1 MQLWILLKQLE
12 EINIQ
17 FARFLDTLTIPTTS
31 TPLSN
36 SFEESSRQPDTPTA
50 PTQTKV
56 MTSALPKTPPLTKIT
71 TINSRVEQGR
81 AMAWTQP
88 EPLPTSPN
96 HPTLTTQ
103 SEPPHSTAV
112 PAMLATKLDHD
123 THSQH
128 DLMSLLTHIDEQC
141 AELEMIFAQLENHP
155 GMTTMVP
162 QDVPPAS
169 STPCKLRYI
178 ITSDPTPTDH
188 QHRFL
193 IPPVTLDHDPLGK
206 TCHGVLPD
214 AMRHSGVSRL
224 NSSSKRSLTR
234 FVSASCSAVKRSW
247 AACACLTSSI
257 WRRNLRGALL
267 GSFW

>member
-96 HPTLTTQ
+96 YPTLTTQ

-169 STPCKLRYI
+169 STPRKLRYI

-193 IPPVTLDHDPLGK
+193 IPPVTLNHDPLGK
-206 TCHGVLPD
+206 KLILQMPFGTQPLTLGKPPWPPHDQKWTASHLESSHGTTPLRHQTCSPLMQP
-214 AMRHSGVSRL
+214 A
-224 NSSSKRSLTR
+224 
-234 FVSASCSAVKRSW
+234 
-247 AACACLTSSI
+247 
-257 WRRNLRGALL
+257 
-267 GSFW
+267 